1 MLIVAGSGILT
12 EVARRWKCQFNENAK
27 AFAFFEIL
35 PELNHNMVEGIHFP
49 KLIRDEAIFLLLENS
64 FDHPQNKK
72 RFAILKELFNEH
84 NVAYES
90 IPAQGDTVLE
100 QKLSSVIFGDYVS
113 YYLEILKKID
123 PTPVETIQW
132 AKKKL
137 K

>member
-1 MLIVAGSGILT
+1 MLKNRV
-12 EVARRWKCQFNENAK
+12 
-27 AFAFFEIL
+27 
-35 PELNHNMVEGIHFP
+35 
-49 KLIRDEAIFLLLENS
+49 IFLLLENS
-64 FDHPQNKK
+64 YDHPQNKK
-72 RFAILKELFNEH
+72 RFAILKELFDDQ

-113 YYLEILKKID
+113 YYLAILNKVD